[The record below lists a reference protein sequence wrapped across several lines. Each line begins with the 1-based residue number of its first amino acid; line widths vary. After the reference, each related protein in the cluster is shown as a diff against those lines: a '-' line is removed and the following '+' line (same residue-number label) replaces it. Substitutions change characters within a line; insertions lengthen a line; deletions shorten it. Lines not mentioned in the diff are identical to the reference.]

1 MQTYLIAPQLECTIQ
16 SGDVVHGSF
25 PRPTQVR
32 LFLVTGSWFHLSVF
46 AFMCQC
52 VVLKKKKALHKVKR
66 YWSALCPSLWCSCGG
81 RAEGPS
87 PAETPWR
94 YRVVI
99 HRSVWS
105 VLEESTVT
113 WLVPRSELFVTTNT
127 TEISNH
133 LNSFNPTKEIFFFSY
148 EKYSGRFSYKLRLL
162 QLFVLEQIDT
172 NRDCMK
178 DILLHIKRQHWP
190 ASVFWC

>member
-1 MQTYLIAPQLECTIQ
+1 MYNTIRWWLK
-16 SGDVVHGSF
+16 SVYFWSLVHGFTCQSLHLC
-25 PRPTQVR
+25 VS
-32 LFLVTGSWFHLSVF
+32 VWF
-46 AFMCQC
+46 
-52 VVLKKKKALHKVKR
+52 KKKALPKVKR

-87 PAETPWR
+87 PAETPRR

-133 LNSFNPTKEIFFFSY
+133 LNCFNPTKEIFFFHTRSTPVD
-148 EKYSGRFSYKLRLL
+148 FVINCDFFNF
-162 QLFVLEQIDT
+162 LFC
-172 NRDCMK
+172 NR
-178 DILLHIKRQHWP
+178 
-190 ASVFWC
+190 